1 MSREGKIPKLFS
13 GSIDEL
19 TQPAKIEK
27 DQKRKDLKKVK
38 KQKTLFVSQDMN
50 LKLIELYAHEG
61 RRQSIIVEDAVNLY
75 YYLKKALGERK
86 FGELMSVVQREDEE
100 MLRQYLEKL
109 TL

>member
-1 MSREGKIPKLFS
+1 MSREGKIPRLFS

-19 TQPAKIEK
+19 TQPSRSEREGK
-27 DQKRKDLKKVK
+27 KDLKKVK

-61 RRQSIIVEDAVNLY
+61 RRQSVIVEDAVNLY

-86 FGELMSVVQREDEE
+86 FGELMSVVGREDERY
-100 MLRQYLEKL
+100 LREYLEKL
-109 TL
+109 AL

>member
-19 TQPAKIEK
+19 TQPSRSEREGK
-27 DQKRKDLKKVK
+27 KDLKKVK

-61 RRQSIIVEDAVNLY
+61 RRQSVIVEDAVNLY

-86 FGELMSVVQREDEE
+86 FGELMSVVGREDERY
-100 MLRQYLEKL
+100 LREYLEKL
-109 TL
+109 AL

>member
-19 TQPAKIEK
+19 TQPSRSEREGK
-27 DQKRKDLKKVK
+27 KDLKKVK

-61 RRQSIIVEDAVNLY
+61 RRQSVIVEDAVNLY

-86 FGELMSVVQREDEE
+86 FGELMSVVGREDESY
-100 MLRQYLEKL
+100 LREYLEKFAL
-109 TL
+109 

>member
-1 MSREGKIPKLFS
+1 MPREGKIPKLFS

-27 DQKRKDLKKVK
+27 EGKKKDLKKVK

-61 RRQSIIVEDAVNLY
+61 RRQSVIVEDAVNLY
-75 YYLKKALGERK
+75 YYLKKAMGERK
-86 FGELMSVVQREDEE
+86 FGELMSVVGREDEKY
-100 MLRQYLEKL
+100 LREYLEKF